1 MGIVVCGNFA
11 FFEIV
16 AERGNG
22 LCWATGGMEVGYLRE
37 EHAVWWVV
45 LFSSEATL
53 ASFVTR
59 WTMLVRYRW
68 TSFSAKA
75 SHVVRCTAVPV
86 ATTVDVVR
94 MERDLQLVTRV
105 MCWSGRL

>member
-22 LCWATGGMEVGYLRE
+22 LCWATGGMEVGHLRE

-53 ASFVTR
+53 SSFVTPR
-59 WTMLVRYRW
+59 DDAGALSVDLYFNK
-68 TSFSAKA
+68 SLP
-75 SHVVRCTAVPV
+75 RCQV
-86 ATTVDVVR
+86 
-94 MERDLQLVTRV
+94 
-105 MCWSGRL
+105 

>member
-11 FFEIV
+11 FFETV
-16 AERGNG
+16 AEPV
-22 LCWATGGMEVGYLRE
+22 TGWVGRREEWRLGYGRE

-53 ASFVTR
+53 GSFVTP
-59 WTMLVRYRW
+59 WTMLVRLW
-68 TSFSAKA
+68 VDLFSAKA
-75 SHVVRCTAVPV
+75 SHIVRCTAVPV

-94 MERDLQLVTRV
+94 MDRDLQMVARV
-105 MCWSGRL
+105 MCWSGRR